1 MSEQQNI
8 RDSKPAAGVSA
19 ADSLGQ
25 EGMSL
30 PAVPVVQQIKIS
42 KNSSKTQKAEKS
54 VGRFEQEQNLRESI
68 TQRKSKAADHKQSHE
83 AYQTHTNKSAVSQ
96 ASVTRFNPAQKKD
109 RTDQSQSEPL
119 REKSGDMIP
128 DAGMGTTVGLP
139 PVQRRIKHGGRVYGP
154 GELAAATEALK
165 AEAPP
170 ASAVEEKLNDKKRN
184 WEWNSHDKRFDEEI
198 VDETEDLDP
207 YADEKF
213 DEEEK
218 DIQFVPDTVEG
229 IASVLDKERVNWIT
243 DDDTMMDILR
253 GPFEANW
260 FKLRGALTMGQW
272 PDSVKKKPSYENSLL
287 FMNAMVDMRWRK
299 WKAFSVEALKG
310 MKDEVAKQAQEN
322 AAFRETKAQL
332 AGEAKSSENDKLAQ
346 IFDPVGSMAVTS
358 DVDLSMGGSSTE
370 IAVGMLNREFRSHF
384 KVPYDPGTVF
394 DINVYAADWIHGE
407 ALNQSGGTMNITP
420 GKEVGKMTKQAEKER
435 DDDMEIWSLVKVAR
449 NMDKTQ
455 WTDYA
460 TQTTKNL
467 TGDAKTA
474 MQNKLDTAWAR
485 CTNFKDRVTTR
496 MAAKAKL
503 YAQEEQELLNLS
515 GKSAFGEKYK
525 EQARETRASNEIY
538 QELLGEV
545 KQLRLRLAQ
554 IKDVQPMTDEL
565 QREFD
570 RVGKALGSK
579 IAEALT
585 FANEVYA
592 SEGAVQHTVLDQGA
606 GKKLTKLQDK
616 AKAESQKSGQKN
628 EEVLAYQNLREVK
641 YKLRKEL
648 FLQSANE
655 NVGDALHSLHTY
667 IQLPF
672 YAVYRAGKYLSRL
685 VEATNKLIDDREL
698 VESIPNYTAVKDVG
712 ENAMAIK
719 TDKVKV
725 TDPVTKEVKELEGD
739 PEYVKK
745 NEFFKKQK
753 DTDAHHLETEVI
765 SYGAA
770 IPAKFE
776 AKKEKDKK
784 AQ

>member
-8 RDSKPAAGVSA
+8 KDTKPAAGVSA

-25 EGMSL
+25 EGLSL

-42 KNSSKTQKAEKS
+42 KNSKKAQKADKT
-54 VGRFEQEQNLRESI
+54 VGRFEQEQNLRDSI
-68 TQRKSKAADHKQSHE
+68 TQRKAKDAGQHQSGA
-83 AYQTHTNKSAVSQ
+83 AYQ
-96 ASVTRFNPAQKKD
+96 VTEQGRRTQETPIARFNPVQKKD
-109 RTDQSQSEPL
+109 RTAFGQKNSL
-119 REKSGDMIP
+119 RGKSGQLIP
-128 DAGMGTTVGLP
+128 GTGLETAAGTQ
-139 PVQRRIKHGGRVYGP
+139 PVQRRVKHKGRVYGP

-170 ASAVEEKLNDKKRN
+170 ASALEEKVNDKERN

-198 VDETEDLDP
+198 EDETENADP

-229 IASVLDKERVNWIT
+229 IASSLDAERVNWIT
-243 DDDTMMDILR
+243 DDETMMDILR

-272 PDSVKKKPSYENSLL
+272 PDSVTKKPSYENSLL
-287 FMNAMVDMRWRK
+287 FMNSMVDMRWRK
-299 WKAFSVEALKG
+299 WKKFSVEALKG
-310 MKDEVAKQAQEN
+310 MKDEVADQAKSN
-322 AAFRETKAQL
+322 AAFRDNKEQL
-332 AGEAKSSENDKLAQ
+332 KDESKSSENDKLAQ

-358 DVDLSMGGSSTE
+358 DIDLSMGGSSTE
-370 IAVGMLNREFRSHF
+370 IAVGMLNRQFRSHF

-407 ALNQSGGTMNITP
+407 ALSQSGGTMNITP
-420 GKEVGKMTKQAEKER
+420 GKEVSKMSKQAEKER
-435 DDDMEIWSLVKVAR
+435 DDDMEIWSLVKIAR
-449 NMDKTQ
+449 NMTLDQ
-455 WTDYA
+455 WKGYA

-467 TGDAKTA
+467 TGDTKTA

-485 CTNFKDRVTTR
+485 CTNFKGRVATR
-496 MAAKAKL
+496 MTERAAE
-503 YAQEEQELLNLS
+503 YAEQEKDLLKLS
-515 GKSAFGEKYK
+515 SKSAFGEKYT

-538 QELLGEV
+538 QEVLGEV
-545 KQLRLRLAQ
+545 KRLRLRLAQ
-554 IKDVQPMTDEL
+554 IKDVQPMTIPL
-565 QREFD
+565 QQEFD
-570 RVGKALGSK
+570 RIGKALGSK

-606 GKKLTKLQDK
+606 GKKLVKLKDK
-616 AKAESQKSGQKN
+616 AKAESEKTGKKSD
-628 EEVLAYQNLREVK
+628 EVLAYKNLTEVK

-685 VEATNKLIDDREL
+685 VEATNKLIDDKKL
-698 VESIPNYTAVKDVG
+698 VESIPNYTAVSEVG

-745 NEFFKKQK
+745 NEYFEKKK
-753 DTDAHHLETEVI
+753 ESDAHHLEDQVA
-765 SYGAA
+765 SFGAA

-776 AKKEKDKK
+776 AKKEKDAK